1 LKRGVRGM
9 SSPPL
14 VSVVMAVCDGEE
26 YITEALNSILDQS
39 FRDFEFIIINDGSI
53 DNTTGILQQYAQ
65 LDGRL
70 CVFHQENRG
79 LIAAL
84 NRGCRLA
91 RGKYIARMDA
101 DDITVPDRF
110 ETQVDFLDRHP
121 IVAVLGGA
129 IKLINAKGA
138 SIGERR
144 YPVDDRQIKEALHR
158 TNCFC
163 HSAIMM
169 RKDAFD
175 ATEGYRRPFLHAE
188 EYDLWLRMA
197 ERVELA
203 NLPDVL
209 VYYRIHARQVTVRNL
224 RRQVLSALAAQ
235 AAARIRRETGQE
247 PSLPADGV
255 NAHSLV
261 NLAVS
266 RTRVTDE
273 LINGYLGWAD
283 LMSAAGEYGGA
294 EKLLREA
301 LVLSRAKVIRGRI
314 ADIHVDCARGQYLE
328 RNPTGAL
335 ISLVKAAAL
344 RPTLAPSFIR
354 YAWRAFR
361 SFGSQSRPPEV

>member
-1 LKRGVRGM
+1 M

-14 VSVVMAVCDGEE
+14 VSVVMAVCDGEK
-26 YITEALNSILDQS
+26 YIKEALNSILGQS

-65 LDGRL
+65 RDERL
-70 CVFHQENRG
+70 VVFHQENRG

-101 DDITVPDRF
+101 DDIAFPDRF
-110 ETQVDFLDRHP
+110 ERLVDFLDRHP
-121 IVAVLGGA
+121 AVAVLGGA

-163 HSAIMM
+163 HSTIMM

-175 ATEGYRRPFLHAE
+175 ATAGYRRPFLHAE

-197 ERVELA
+197 QRYELA
-203 NLPDVL
+203 NLPDAL
-209 VYYRIHARQVTVRNL
+209 LYYRIHARQVTVRNL
-224 RRQVLSALAAQ
+224 RGQVLSSLAAQ
-235 AAARIRRETGQE
+235 AAARIRRDTGQD
-247 PSLPADGV
+247 PPLAADGTS
-255 NAHSLV
+255 ADSLV
-261 NLAVS
+261 NLGVS
-266 RTRVTDE
+266 RRRVTDE
-273 LINGYLGWAD
+273 LIKGYLGWAD
-283 LMSAAGEYGGA
+283 LMRAAGEYGDA

-301 LVLSRAKVIRGRI
+301 LVLSHAKGIRSRI
-314 ADIHVDCARGQYLE
+314 ADIHVDCARGQYLG
-328 RNPTGAL
+328 RKWTSAS
-335 ISLVKAAAL
+335 ISLAKAAVL

-361 SFGSQSRPPEV
+361 RFGSQSRYPEV